1 MIRKSVRFFLN
12 SLLPLFSQKAYLLYL
27 LKSLKRTTTNEKTN
41 YYFLRFSETCSNYV
55 TNSEGLLSFSV
66 PLKSESIPQNI
77 SKLLFRAIA
86 LDFPA
91 NETSKM
97 QQPSN
102 KLHVALTK
110 SNLTSAL
117 AIQSARQPTVECGE
131 NSIATYYTAKPGEV
145 SFETYV
151 IKLL

>member
-1 MIRKSVRFFLN
+1 MVPIVKQLMKK
-12 SLLPLFSQKAYLLYL
+12 P
-27 LKSLKRTTTNEKTN
+27 N
-41 YYFLRFSETCSNYV
+41 YYFFRFSETCSNYV
-55 TNSEGLLSFSV
+55 TNPEGLLSFSV
-66 PLKSESIPQNI
+66 PLNSESIPQNI

-131 NSIATYYTAKPGEV
+131 NSIATYYTAKPGEALFV
-145 SFETYV
+145 TFV
-151 IKLL
+151 IKLNSLTVFFFFLVDMVLKNNVAN